1 MKPISEELI
10 IYNPNTGYR
19 YRSYKDKNIEY
30 EEEYTG
36 GESDKKLSS
45 YFINATTKNKKQPS
59 EVKQVLD
66 KTTKVDINS
75 LMYFMNLR
83 KDNTIPISLSKK
95 EVGYSFLLD
104 NSDIMDFKLD
114 FPDSMYVM
122 DLKNTILIMDS
133 MNKDPFDIKNKLVNE
148 VKILGDRL
156 FIIDYKNGEF
166 YDLTSKYKST
176 ISGRL
181 CKYGIKEYK
190 TKEDNEEWITH
201 IVNYDKK
208 GDVKS
213 IDSPWNYNSLYKYKS
228 RFNDEE
234 IIDYYLPYI
243 KTSEGV
249 VTSTDRDK
257 IFCTKSTKIDND
269 GMLTT
274 NISYQILDKKELV
287 REEN

>member
-30 EEEYTG
+30 EEEYTDG
-36 GESDKKLSS
+36 DKKLCS
-45 YFINATTKNKKQPS
+45 YFINSNTKKKKRS
-59 EVKQVLD
+59 NEVKQEID

-75 LMYFMNLR
+75 FMYFLNIR
-83 KDNTIPISLSKK
+83 KNNIISIPISKK
-95 EVGYSFLLD
+95 EVRYSFLLD

-114 FPDSMYVM
+114 FPNNMYVM
-122 DLKNTILIMDS
+122 DFKDTILIMDD
-133 MNKDPFDIKNKLVNE
+133 MNKDPFDIENKLANE
-148 VKILGDRL
+148 IKVLGDRI
-156 FIIDYKNGEF
+156 FIIDYKNMEF
-166 YDLTSKYKST
+166 YDLTSKYEST

-190 TKEDNEEWITH
+190 TKEGNDWITH

-208 GDVKS
+208 GDIKS
-213 IDSPWNYNSLYKYKS
+213 IDSPWSYNSLYKYKS
-228 RFNDEE
+228 RFDDEE
-234 IIDYYLPYI
+234 IIDYYIPYI
-243 KTSEGV
+243 KTSDGIII
-249 VTSTDRDK
+249 STEKNK

-269 GMLTT
+269 GLLTT

-287 REEN
+287 KDEN